1 MTRKTIGYYK
11 DRKGRTRPITARAA
25 GRHSLP
31 AGSRHDDIGGKWIE
45 KNGERVFVSSSPD
58 YATVN
63 ESDIPEENRLDN
75 IDLFLKRERD
85 PEKYR
90 QEAISYLENRIRGL
104 RDEWFQVRSDE
115 ERNEIVKLINYY
127 QRKIEEYEHYS
138 LKPGDGY
145 KEYSLGG
152 GDKVRVYSPVNPV
165 QELTGGKVQFRKK
178 TETSRGHLYKYGA
191 KNREKRKF
199 EREYGKKKG
208 DYIYGAVVGKVR
220 RERLARGG
228 Q

>member
-75 IDLFLKRERD
+75 IDLLLKRERD
-85 PEKYR
+85 PEKYM

-115 ERNEIVKLINYY
+115 ERNEIAKLINYY

-178 TETSRGHLYKYGA
+178 T
-191 KNREKRKF
+191 
-199 EREYGKKKG
+199 
-208 DYIYGAVVGKVR
+208 
-220 RERLARGG
+220 
-228 Q
+228 